1 MAHQQELLMH
11 RLAFLAAFALVL
23 GATQALA
30 DCNDIGCVR
39 PINGLERLAEDA
51 KRTFSLPPATK
62 PITALGLCGI
72 AKCAT
77 EPARTQLPEKC
88 GSAGCAMPEPK
99 RLAAAAAANEGS
111 AVRASTLVTDA
122 FATVAAQ
129 SVHLSPALRWAEWA
143 HRWGYGGL
151 YKSAS
156 VE

>member
-1 MAHQQELLMH
+1 MH
-11 RLAFLAAFALVL
+11 RLAFLAALGLVL

-51 KRTFSLPPATK
+51 KRTFSLGPATK

-77 EPARTQLPEKC
+77 ELARTQLPDEC
-88 GSAGCAMPEPK
+88 GSAGCAMPGPK
-99 RLAAAAAANEGS
+99 RLLAAVAANEGLT
-111 AVRASTLVTDA
+111 VRASTVVIDA

-129 SVHLSPALRWAEWA
+129 SVHLSPAVRWAEGA
-143 HRWGYGGL
+143 HRGLWGGL